1 MTAHDLAKE
10 WLRSD
15 LVIKNTVKL
24 FEFCNNLINGIAEN
38 GNHES

>member
-15 LVIKNTVKL
+15 LVIKNTAKL
-24 FEFCNNLINGIAEN
+24 FEFCDKLVSNITGD
-38 GNHES
+38 GRH